1 MTFAAL
7 QTIHSILENEKY
19 KLEKYVE
26 VSDWNYEQ
34 ELEQMIQKYN
44 GDEEKAYAAM
54 VGRAVTANRDG
65 NRHDLDKVTH
75 ALQEFESHEWR

>member
-1 MTFAAL
+1 MTFSAL

-19 KLEKYVE
+19 KLERYVQ

-44 GDEEKAYAAM
+44 GDEEKAYATM
-54 VGRAVTANRDG
+54 VGRAVTANRDD
-65 NRHDLDKVTH
+65 NRHDLDKVTQ
-75 ALQEFESHEWR
+75 ALQEFENHDWR